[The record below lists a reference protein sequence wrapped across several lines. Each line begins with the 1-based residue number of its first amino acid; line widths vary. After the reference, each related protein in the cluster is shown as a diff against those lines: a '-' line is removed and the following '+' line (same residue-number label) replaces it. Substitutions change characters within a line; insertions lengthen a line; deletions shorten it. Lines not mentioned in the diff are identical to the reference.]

1 MKSKISSLCLMLGTL
16 IVSLHV
22 VAADNTE
29 FSERLDTRVKANSLQ
44 DTGVNNLGSQA
55 PRISRR
61 QALNL
66 ASGRYDGRV
75 LGVVQV
81 ENNNWRVRM
90 DRDGTVFNV
99 FVNSSSGAVSAPSE

>member
-1 MKSKISSLCLMLGTL
+1 MLGTL

-22 VAADNTE
+22 VAADSTE
-29 FSERLDTRVKANSLQ
+29 LSERLDTRVKANSLQ
-44 DTGVNNLGSQA
+44 DTGVNNLGSA

-75 LGVVQV
+75 LGVVQL

>member
-1 MKSKISSLCLMLGTL
+1 MLGTMIVSSMVSS

-22 VAADNTE
+22 AAAENNE
-29 FSERLDTRVKANSLQ
+29 FSERVDTRVQANSLQ
-44 DTGVNNLGSQA
+44 DNGVSNLASQP

-75 LGVVQV
+75 LGVVQM

-99 FVNSSSGAVSAPSE
+99 FVNSSSGTVSAPSE

>member
-1 MKSKISSLCLMLGTL
+1 MLGTL
-16 IVSLHV
+16 IVSMHI
-22 VAADNTE
+22 AAAENAE
-29 FSERLDTRVKANSLQ
+29 LSERLDTREQANSLQ
-44 DTGVNNLGSQA
+44 GNGVNNLGAQT

-75 LGVVQV
+75 LGVVQM

-99 FVNSSSGAVSAPSE
+99 FVNSSSGAISAPSK

>member
-1 MKSKISSLCLMLGTL
+1 MLGTMIITSMVSS

-22 VAADNTE
+22 VAAENIE
-29 FSERLDTRVKANSLQ
+29 FSERVDTRVQANSLQ
-44 DTGVNNLGSQA
+44 DNGVSNLTSQP

-75 LGVVQV
+75 LGVVQM

>member
-1 MKSKISSLCLMLGTL
+1 MLGTL
-16 IVSLHV
+16 IVSMHI
-22 VAADNTE
+22 AAAENAE
-29 FSERLDTRVKANSLQ
+29 LSERLDTRVQANSLQ
-44 DTGVNNLGSQA
+44 DNGVNNLGAQT

-75 LGVVQV
+75 LGVVQM

-99 FVNSSSGAVSAPSE
+99 FVNSSSGAISAPSE

>member
-1 MKSKISSLCLMLGTL
+1 MLGTV
-16 IVSLHV
+16 IVSMHI
-22 VAADNTE
+22 AAAENAE
-29 FSERLDTRVKANSLQ
+29 LSERLDTRVQANSLQ
-44 DTGVNNLGSQA
+44 DTGVNNLGAQT

-75 LGVVQV
+75 LGVVQM

-99 FVNSSSGAVSAPSE
+99 FVNSSSGAISAPSE